1 MKHFCGGFSF
11 EVDSKPSLTRRDS
24 FNAATQQR
32 RTSNTSSTESLQS
45 VSRVNPN
52 QAKIIRNGP
61 RSSDGD
67 ISNHLDVL
75 TLNPPPEF
83 APSTQIN
90 EMLHG
95 NKSHHRPPLGRLDS
109 NSSISSMSSTVHEQL
124 RRPPPSYS
132 QSRFSRRQSSLQPQQ
147 SLERRGSAPGSN
159 YREDEQLQER
169 HPEQKVEN
177 PRYNNTTASASTK
190 VRYVGG
196 LSSPTAVDSDYNSN
210 DVRITLNDDADS
222 NSYWLHT
229 SARNR
234 LNIAASSNYSSKLGI
249 MSNSEST
256 GSYHL
261 NDRFFSRSNRH
272 GAEEYSNG
280 PHLVSST
287 SAIDVSK
294 GVHHSHH
301 YMPKSPGF
309 SRKPLMRRF
318 IHDGHGEWSDED
330 EPCTSLV

>member
-1 MKHFCGGFSF
+1 MGTNHIIDLPLGDWILTLLYRQCRVQCMNNFGGLLLRIHRVVLAEDNLHCNHSSLWKD
-11 EVDSKPSLTRRDS
+11 EVLLLGRIIAK
-24 FNAATQQR
+24 
-32 RTSNTSSTESLQS
+32 TSNYKKGILNRRLKIPDIIIQPHLLQL
-45 VSRVNPN
+45 
-52 QAKIIRNGP
+52 K
-61 RSSDGD
+61 
-67 ISNHLDVL
+67 
-75 TLNPPPEF
+75 
-83 APSTQIN
+83 
-90 EMLHG
+90 
-95 NKSHHRPPLGRLDS
+95 
-109 NSSISSMSSTVHEQL
+109 
-124 RRPPPSYS
+124 
-132 QSRFSRRQSSLQPQQ
+132 
-147 SLERRGSAPGSN
+147 
-159 YREDEQLQER
+159 
-169 HPEQKVEN
+169 
-177 PRYNNTTASASTK
+177 
-190 VRYVGG
+190 
-196 LSSPTAVDSDYNSN
+196 
-210 DVRITLNDDADS
+210 
-222 NSYWLHT
+222 WLHT